1 MEIYQAIILGIVQG
15 LTELLPIS
23 SSAHLNI
30 LPWIFK
36 WDFIPDSFDIAL
48 HFGTLLAIGIYF
60 FKDWLKLIKGG
71 FLVAVKFIKEK
82 FKAKEIKK
90 VEKEDSVNG
99 RMFWYIVAATIPGGI
114 LGLLADKFL
123 SDILEKEWI
132 IATAL
137 IVMGIVLYIVDKK
150 SKSETKYEDMTFKQT
165 FIIGVTQALAF
176 IPGVSRSGSTMT
188 TARLLKVDR
197 SSAARYSF
205 MLSAPI
211 VLAAT
216 VFKLGDFIEFFAV
229 ANMTGIIAFIL
240 GVVFSF
246 IVGLLVIKFLL
257 KYLQKGS
264 FKIFAIYRVIF
275 GLLILGIYFF
285 R

>member
-137 IVMGIVLYIVDKK
+137 IVMGIILYIVDKK